1 MGWKALWE
9 KWKRYG
15 AALKHEVTAVFLAY
29 KKHDIPF
36 WAKVVAI
43 ITAGYA
49 MSPIDLI
56 PDFIPVLGYLDDLI
70 LLPLGIALA
79 VKLIPPE
86 IMAQCRIEA
95 ENLFKDYRP
104 INRIAAFII
113 VLIWAAIGW
122 VMITK
127 LMKIYGL

>member
-1 MGWKALWE
+1 MRWKIFWE
-9 KWKRYG
+9 KWTRH
-15 AALKHEVTAVFLAY
+15 ADALKHEVTALFLAY
-29 KKHDIPF
+29 KNHDIPF

-79 VKLIPPE
+79 IKLIPPD

-95 ENLFKDYRP
+95 QDLFKDNPP
-104 INRIAAFII
+104 INRVAAFII
-113 VLIWAAIGW
+113 VLIWAAIAW
-122 VMITK
+122 VLIMK
-127 LMKIYGL
+127 LM